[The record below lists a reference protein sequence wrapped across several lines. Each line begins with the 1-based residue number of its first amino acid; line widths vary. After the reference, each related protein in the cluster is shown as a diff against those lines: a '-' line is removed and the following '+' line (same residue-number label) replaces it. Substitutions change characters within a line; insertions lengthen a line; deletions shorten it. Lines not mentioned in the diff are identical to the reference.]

1 MTTTQSVGYHS
12 IVALY
17 SPTASEQPAALR
29 AANVACK
36 LHSQVTLVHI
46 TPAGSAVEAQAAAMD
61 RLRAENAEITAAK
74 STQGNLLQLA
84 RLANAVNGD
93 LVVLDNVGFAQ
104 LQPLLQTGDEAMPE
118 QTECDVLVVY
128 ANRPPDDYRHI
139 VVAADL
145 NDQGLMTIYKAV
157 RMAKRYNARLTLLNV
172 VDNFTAGK
180 DEESAAKNL
189 RMRGLEAF
197 TSVIEGL
204 EVEKEVV
211 VTAGPVDQ
219 AVADYSARQQAG
231 LIVIGSYKLQGLR
244 ILLGTTAKR
253 VIETANC
260 DVLVVHE

>member
-1 MTTTQSVGYHS
+1 MTTKPSVGYHS

-17 SPTASEQPAALR
+17 SPTASEQTAVLR
-29 AANVACK
+29 AANVASK
-36 LHSQVTLVHI
+36 LHSQVTLVHVV
-46 TPAGSAVEAQAAAMD
+46 PAGSAVEAEAATMD
-61 RLRAENAEITAAK
+61 RLLAENAEIAAAK
-74 STQGNLLQLA
+74 STHGDLLQLA
-84 RLANAVNGD
+84 PQANAVNGD

-104 LQPLLQTGDEAMPE
+104 LQPLLQADDEAIPE
-118 QTECDVLVVY
+118 QTECDVLVVH
-128 ANRPPDDYRHI
+128 ANRPPVDYRHI

-145 NDQGLMTIYKAV
+145 DDQGLMTIYKAV

-180 DEESAAKNL
+180 DEENAAKNL

-204 EVEKEVV
+204 EVEQEVV
-211 VTAGPVDQ
+211 VTTGPVDQ
-219 AVADYSARQQAG
+219 MVSNYSARQQAG
-231 LIVIGSYKLQGLR
+231 LIVIGSYKLQGLH